1 MPHLRFKAALGALLA
16 SCAFAACASGTTS
29 APSDATAKSTA
40 TLYDVKA
47 LPTGPLGASIREGHD
62 IITDTQ
68 HTMKGY
74 VTANLTCGSCHVN
87 AGTTPRGGSF
97 IGTYGRFPQWN
108 KRAHRVI
115 ALQDR
120 LAECFLYSMNGRTPA
135 YNSKAMIALVSY
147 IAYLSRDVPVGKPV
161 AESDRFIV
169 PLPSASP
176 NVAHGQTL
184 YAQKCASCHQANGA
198 GVASTFPPLWGPTSF
213 NRGAGMAH
221 IDRMAGFV
229 RYNMP
234 QNAPGTLSLADAY
247 DVSAW
252 VLSHERPAFDAARA
266 VQFPPAPAKYF

>member
-1 MPHLRFKAALGALLA
+1 MRMLRSRFNAAFGVLLA
-16 SCAFAACASGTTS
+16 ACALAACASG
-29 APSDATAKSTA
+29 PEPTAKTTA
-40 TLYDVKA
+40 VLYDVKA
-47 LPTGPLGASIREGHD
+47 LPSGPLGASIREGHD
-62 IITDTQ
+62 IIVDTQ
-68 HTMKGY
+68 HVMKGY
-74 VTANLTCGSCHVN
+74 VKANLTCASCHVN
-87 AGTTPRGGSF
+87 AGTAPRGGSF

-120 LAECFLYSMNGRTPA
+120 LAECFLYSMNGKPPA

-147 IAYLSRDVPVGKPV
+147 IAYLSRDVPVGKRIDD
-161 AESDRFIV
+161 SDRFIV

-176 NVAHGQTL
+176 NLEHGRQL
-184 YAQKCASCHQANGA
+184 YGQKCASCHQANGA
-198 GVASTFPPLWGPTSF
+198 GIAGTFPPLWGATSF

-234 QNAPGTLSLADAY
+234 QNAPGSLSLADSY

-252 VLSHERPAFDAARA
+252 ILTHERPAFDGKAA
-266 VQFPPAPAKYF
+266 VQFSSDPAQYF